1 MLNILSPMFIKESNK
16 IVFMDFSD
24 NKVYECRVVED
35 RLELFEVENELEK
48 DCFADVRN
56 QQNAMKPE
64 IPYDKIREVVNVE
77 QELADKNS
85 DIRRSV

>member
-16 IVFMDFSD
+16 MVFMDFSD
-24 NKVYECRVVED
+24 NKVYECKVVEN

-48 DCFADVRN
+48 DCFTDVRN
-56 QQNAMKPE
+56 QQNAMKAE
-64 IPYDKIREVVNVE
+64 IPYDKIREVINVE

-85 DIRRSV
+85 DIRRSI